1 MLKKINAKKLAVT
14 VLSGFLLVETPWN
27 SAIITK
33 AEEQTMETEMDAD
46 QTVSDYFDDFFT
58 KVEEID
64 AKQALE
70 DGKEALAD
78 GFITIVDFF
87 CYDGEIKGYTK
98 DELTESGL
106 QKVEETWE
114 KIDEKIEK
122 KFPNYKDYIKE
133 NYEKAKDWSLDKIDQ
148 ALDFGSEL
156 KDKAFDKIEDTIG
169 EENYNKIGDAYE
181 SAKEK
186 VKEGAS
192 DLKDFATKGKEK
204 VKSLYENFRSNH

>member
-14 VLSGFLLVETPWN
+14 VLSGFLLVETPWT

-33 AEEQTMETEMDAD
+33 AEEQTIETEMDAD

-114 KIDEKIEK
+114 KIDEKSKRNFQITKIILK
-122 KFPNYKDYIKE
+122 KTMKK
-133 NYEKAKDWSLDKIDQ
+133 Q
-148 ALDFGSEL
+148 
-156 KDKAFDKIEDTIG
+156 
-169 EENYNKIGDAYE
+169 KIG
-181 SAKEK
+181 
-186 VKEGAS
+186 V
-192 DLKDFATKGKEK
+192 
-204 VKSLYENFRSNH
+204 